1 MNRTAHATPHG
12 LIGIC
17 SEFAIYFAKNGI
29 FIPAPM
35 KAPSHQGPSASRIL
49 PTRTGRS

>member
-1 MNRTAHATPHG
+1 MNRTAHATPYE

-29 FIPAPM
+29 FIPEPM
-35 KAPSHQGPSASRIL
+35 KAPSILSR
-49 PTRTGRS
+49 PAP